1 MRAVPS
7 RQPLTHPP
15 PTPGPLLPPTFPSS
29 ATEEGRRDTGRPRG
43 GAGARPHRPL
53 PQGRCPGARGG
64 SRASARRAPNPGP
77 APPRRRPVPGPQP
90 ISLGHNTELRQPGPL
105 PQPPLAS
112 LPSPAEQVPAE
123 RPRRGEGQH
132 RGGAGGR
139 RPARGTS
146 PARTGGASRQA
157 ASQPGGKSPEA
168 RRPAPRRP
176 AQAGAPRGGA
186 AAGEGRAVGSR

>member
-7 RQPLTHPP
+7 RQSLTHPP

-123 RPRRGEGQH
+123 RPRGP
-132 RGGAGGR
+132 GGARGSTAAGR
-139 RPARGTS
+139 EAAARPEGR
-146 PARTGGASRQA
+146 
-157 ASQPGGKSPEA
+157 
-168 RRPAPRRP
+168 PRR
-176 AQAGAPRGGA
+176 AQAGRAARQPVSREERAPRPA
-186 AAGEGRAVGSR
+186 AQPHAAQPRPVLPAAGEGRAVRSR